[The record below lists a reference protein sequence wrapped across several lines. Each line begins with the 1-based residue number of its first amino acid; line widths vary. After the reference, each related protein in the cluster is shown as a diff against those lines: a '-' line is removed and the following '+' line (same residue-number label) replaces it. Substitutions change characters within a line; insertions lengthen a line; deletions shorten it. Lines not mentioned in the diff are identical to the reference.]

1 MARIQMR
8 ASMLRPVL
16 ALLACAGLLT
26 LAGCGGGSGAPNN
39 PYAPGPVTPGP
50 LFILPPSATVYTA
63 TPATLTISGGA
74 PPYQAFS
81 SNSTALP
88 VTQAVSG
95 STKSL
100 TAVLTPGYAPLEQYS
115 GQGNQGPWSDI
126 YAMAGVLYR
135 AYTSENPP
143 DAVSRL
149 KNDSVPAKLAQL
161 KGRVSAPA
169 LQAVSCRADPE

>member
-1 MARIQMR
+1 MKPVFCIAISNPRISSTNR
-8 ASMLRPVL
+8 SPVL
-16 ALLACAGLLT
+16 LDF
-26 LAGCGGGSGAPNN
+26 GA
-39 PYAPGPVTPGP
+39 AR
-50 LFILPPSATVYTA
+50 
-63 TPATLTISGGA
+63 
-74 PPYQAFS
+74 
-81 SNSTALP
+81 
-88 VTQAVSG
+88 QAVSG

-149 KNDSVPAKLAQL
+149 KNDTVPAKLAQL
-161 KGRVSAPA
+161 NQRF
-169 LQAVSCRADPE
+169 LRQFQI